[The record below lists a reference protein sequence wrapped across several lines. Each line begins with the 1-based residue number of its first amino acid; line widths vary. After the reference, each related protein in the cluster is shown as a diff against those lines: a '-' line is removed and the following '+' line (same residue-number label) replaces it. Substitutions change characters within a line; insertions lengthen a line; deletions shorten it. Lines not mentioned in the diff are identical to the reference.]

1 MSQQNIEFEFAFN
14 GKKYNLT
21 VANNVTV
28 KDLKERIIGLL
39 GTTLE
44 NMKIL
49 GLRKGSVPDDCEIL
63 SSLKLAKKAKIMVLG
78 CESKSAVPTTATTPE
93 NKTLTAFA
101 SIEDEIAVVEQY
113 IESFIQQHGPRAL
126 DKTQNFELK
135 KREELLTQRLIV
147 LDGLAVTEET
157 RPKRKALVA
166 HILRVADK
174 LESMKM
180 SNS

>member
-1 MSQQNIEFEFAFN
+1 MLVI
-14 GKKYNLT
+14 L
-21 VANNVTV
+21 
-28 KDLKERIIGLL
+28 DLKERIIGLL

-63 SSLKLAKKAKIMVLG
+63 SSLKLAKKAKIIVLG
-78 CESKSAVPTTATTPE
+78 YESKQSALPTTATTPE
-93 NKTLTAFA
+93 NKTLTAFT